1 MDVHR
6 TQFNRVTVFSGN
18 LAGRLDWAVSGGW
31 YAAGGLN
38 LHFIKATK
46 GTFAD
51 TSTTA
56 VSVPGVNLGWG
67 YRFHLSGDLA
77 GRVEINYTMF
87 KQNTDLSRATNTV
100 GLMVGAAMP
109 LK

>member
-1 MDVHR
+1 VAS
-6 TQFNRVTVFSGN
+6 QSP
-18 LAGRLDWAVSGGW
+18 AP
-31 YAAGGLN
+31 
-38 LHFIKATK
+38 
-46 GTFAD
+46 
-51 TSTTA
+51 TSRR
-56 VSVPGVNLGWG
+56 WG